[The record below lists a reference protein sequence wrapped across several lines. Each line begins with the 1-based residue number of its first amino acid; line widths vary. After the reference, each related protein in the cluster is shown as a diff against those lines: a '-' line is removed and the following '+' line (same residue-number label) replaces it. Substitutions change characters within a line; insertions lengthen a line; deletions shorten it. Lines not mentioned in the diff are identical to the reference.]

1 MYSRWYANTLQKKGK
16 IMEKFEDLFNPS
28 FLKETKSR
36 AAIPADATVTM
47 AYVPLQ
53 ESLKTYGDNE
63 GLEKGTI
70 FPVLNKEFCGRM
82 VKSV

>member
-1 MYSRWYANTLQKKGK
+1 
-16 IMEKFEDLFNPS
+16 MEKFEDLFNPS

-36 AAIPADATVTM
+36 PAIPDDATVTM

-53 ESLKTYGDNE
+53 ESLKTYSDNE
-63 GLEKGTI
+63 GLENGTI

>member
-1 MYSRWYANTLQKKGK
+1 
-16 IMEKFEDLFNPS
+16 MEKFEDLFNPS

-47 AYVPLQ
+47 AYVPFQ
-53 ESLKTYGDNE
+53 ESLKTYSDNE